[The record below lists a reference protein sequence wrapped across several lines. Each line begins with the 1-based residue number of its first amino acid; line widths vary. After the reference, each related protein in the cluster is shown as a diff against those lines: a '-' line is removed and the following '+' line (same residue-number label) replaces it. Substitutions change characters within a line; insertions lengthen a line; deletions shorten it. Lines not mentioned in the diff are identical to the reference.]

1 MVKTKLSFGLP
12 KLLTFY
18 LLLMHSIN
26 QMLVADKDVRNISV
40 GCGGLVL
47 SRSSLDSVFLY
58 VFTLQVSLP
67 NADSRA
73 IVDDHFGTSFRI
85 QRLAGRGSPVMGCSE
100 N

>member
-1 MVKTKLSFGLP
+1 MSLSSEVVKTKLSFGLP

-40 GCGGLVL
+40 GCGGLVS

-58 VFTLQVSLP
+58 VFTLQISLP
-67 NADSRA
+67 KCRQQSD
-73 IVDDHFGTSFRI
+73 
-85 QRLAGRGSPVMGCSE
+85 C
-100 N
+100 